1 MFFLISL
8 RCLLFNAISSIQTG
22 TQPSWFIIFINSICQ
37 KARELFLLL
46 FNRLSI
52 TPYHTAERLLWGRKK
67 IPWYLLQR
75 NRPASFFPFQF
86 HKIKRPAQPYGLRG
100 TRIKELKSNQYEVK
114 KNSRLFRKQILCF
127 QSRLPCFQFILSQ
140 TFSISITSC
149 YSIPFLN
156 SSFRCSAFFQKGV
169 GRPEK
174 LHTVR
179 RKFLTREK
187 YFSHTFPV
195 NFSHVGNFLPTREK
209 FSAVRM

>member
-1 MFFLISL
+1 MLRPLRPSL
-8 RCLLFNAISSIQTG
+8 LTY
-22 TQPSWFIIFINSICQ
+22 T
-37 KARELFLLL
+37 
-46 FNRLSI
+46 
-52 TPYHTAERLLWGRKK
+52 T
-67 IPWYLLQR
+67 
-75 NRPASFFPFQF
+75 
-86 HKIKRPAQPYGLRG
+86 
-100 TRIKELKSNQYEVK
+100 
-114 KNSRLFRKQILCF
+114 LFR
-127 QSRLPCFQFILSQ
+127 SLSQ

-195 NFSHVGNFLPTREK
+195 NFSHVGNFLPTRIRVGHYGWMRSPAVAEQWASAFCLC
-209 FSAVRM
+209 FSVGHYHLCLFGYRANSHRILRISMTLRVKGT